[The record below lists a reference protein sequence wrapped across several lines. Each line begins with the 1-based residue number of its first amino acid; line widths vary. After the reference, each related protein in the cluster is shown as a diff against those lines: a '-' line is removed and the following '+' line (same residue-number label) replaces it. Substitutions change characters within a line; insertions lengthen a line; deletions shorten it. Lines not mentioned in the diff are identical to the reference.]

1 MFSPSLFGV
10 TLVLYGISAV
20 LHLWSVTSKSDRL
33 RRAATGAGIASLC
46 LLTASIVVHGV
57 EQRRLPFATMLESLT
72 FIAWTLTAI
81 YVVMHRG
88 SRITALGAFA
98 GVVAFTAVG
107 VYAFVMPQE
116 ISSAFLREMLGN
128 RWSAVHIIS
137 SLAAYASFVLA
148 FGASVAYMLQ
158 EKMLKAK
165 RITVLQRHLPPLD
178 LLDNLAYKM
187 VALGFPMLTLGVITG
202 ALWAQTAWGSYWSWD
217 PKETWSLITWLVYAA
232 YLHVRIVQGW
242 RGKWSNRLL
251 VIGFACVLITYIGV
265 TYLMPGYHSHSQ
277 G

>member
-1 MFSPSLFGV
+1 MTYSPSLFGM

-20 LHLWSVTSKSDRL
+20 LHLWGITSKSGAVGRG
-33 RRAATGAGIASLC
+33 ATGSGIAGLG
-46 LLTASIVVHGV
+46 LLTLAIAVHGI

-72 FIAWTLTAI
+72 FVAWALTAI
-81 YVVMHRG
+81 YLLMQRR

-98 GVVAFTAVG
+98 GVIAFAAVG

-116 ISSAFLREMLGN
+116 ISNALLRGMLGN
-128 RWSAVHIIS
+128 RWSAVHIVS

-148 FGASVAYMLQ
+148 FGAAVGYMLQ
-158 EKMLKAK
+158 ERMLKAK
-165 RITVLQRHLPPLD
+165 RITLLQRHLPSLD
-178 LLDNLAYKM
+178 SLDDLAYRM
-187 VALGFPMLTLGVITG
+187 VAFGFPMLTLGVITG
-202 ALWAQTAWGSYWSWD
+202 AIWAQTAWGTYWGWD

-251 VIGFACVLITYIGV
+251 VIGFGCVLITYVGV
-265 TYLMPGYHSHSQ
+265 TLFMPGHHSHAR
-277 G
+277 